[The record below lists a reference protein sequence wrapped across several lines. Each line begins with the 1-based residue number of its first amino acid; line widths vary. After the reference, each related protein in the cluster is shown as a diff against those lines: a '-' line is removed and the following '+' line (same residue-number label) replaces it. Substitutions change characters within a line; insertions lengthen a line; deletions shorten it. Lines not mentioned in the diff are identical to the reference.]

1 MSLSKTV
8 SKSSNTDCL
17 AIFLRPNSTARN
29 INALR
34 NFRPDMDT
42 VQPLFLICG
51 KRCTKQERV
60 ILYAM
65 IAATLTPQDVFSF

>member
-42 VQPLFLICG
+42 VQPLLCG
-51 KRCTKQERV
+51 KRYTKQDRI
-60 ILYAM
+60 ILYAI
-65 IAATLTPQDVFSF
+65 IAAT